1 MSVSDTPL
9 IWSTA
14 ASLRGSLIASGGE
27 DAGTHTTSSA
37 VHVLTSDGSW
47 ERVRG
52 GDLPEPRHGS
62 TAVCLPS
69 GELLVVGGHDGSEWK
84 KTIFIASIN

>member
-9 IWSTA
+9 ILSTA
-14 ASLRGSLIASGGE
+14 ASLRGSLIAIGGK
-27 DAGTHTTSSA
+27 DTSTRTTSSA

-52 GDLPEPRHGS
+52 GDLPEPRHRS
-62 TAVCLPS
+62 AAVCLPS
-69 GELLVVGGHDGSEWK
+69 GELLVAGGYDDIGWK
-84 KTIFIASIN
+84 KTVFYC